1 MVTLGID
8 LHLFQKA
15 RPNTTSCFRR
25 LRRQGRLEGI
35 THAHLA
41 YLAGTKLIY
50 SNHNH
55 HSKLN
60 QSDKKI
66 TTVSDIGY
74 KMQYILIGTR
84 LCDNAQILLV
94 KQN

>member
-1 MVTLGID
+1 MLITQSLDVHGIRSGKNNLHSHKYLVYIWLHLVSMD

-41 YLAGTKLIY
+41 YLAGTKLID

-55 HSKLN
+55 HSK
-60 QSDKKI
+60 
-66 TTVSDIGY
+66 
-74 KMQYILIGTR
+74 
-84 LCDNAQILLV
+84 
-94 KQN
+94 